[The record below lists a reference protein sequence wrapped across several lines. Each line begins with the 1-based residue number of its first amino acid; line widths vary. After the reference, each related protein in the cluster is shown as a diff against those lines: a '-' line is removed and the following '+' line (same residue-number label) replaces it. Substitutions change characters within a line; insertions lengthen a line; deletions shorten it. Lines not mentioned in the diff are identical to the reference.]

1 VRCRVSRWPK
11 CPAVPE
17 SKSWND
23 LGRKMLVLVSRI
35 PMWSDLGFRELPD
48 EALENLLSLI
58 QCEIYSSIHRGV
70 LGPSLKP
77 LGELLSILLLMAC

>member
-1 VRCRVSRWPK
+1 
-11 CPAVPE
+11 
-17 SKSWND
+17 
-23 LGRKMLVLVSRI
+23 
-35 PMWSDLGFRELPD
+35 MWSDLGFRELPD

-58 QCEIYSSIHRGV
+58 QCEIYSSIHREV